1 VQVGE
6 QIINLLLCEYLFEAV
21 HFVPAESNDVPYAL
35 VVGGD
40 SALGQ
45 VLLFEHAF

>member
-6 QIINLLLCEYLFEAV
+6 QIINLLLCEDLFEAV
-21 HFVPAESNDVPYAL
+21 HFAPAEPNNVSNAFI
-35 VVGGD
+35 VGWH

-45 VLLFEHAF
+45 VLLFEQSF